1 MIVPV
6 YDREHLIAEA
16 LTSVLAQSLST
27 LDVIVVDDGSTDA
40 TPDVVRGF
48 GDAVRYV
55 RQDHAGISAARNR
68 GLAAACGRV
77 VAFLDSDDVWVDG
90 MLASAVRHLEAGS
103 EQAAV
108 HGRAEIIRLPDA
120 GDHRP
125 RFREDAEPLYRP
137 LLGSMVFRRECFE
150 RVGDF
155 DEAMQRSE
163 DLDWLNRAA
172 ELGIVPARID
182 ELWLRYRVHASN
194 ITNDIPATTSS
205 MVASVKLALD
215 RRRGAQKP

>member
-1 MIVPV
+1 
-6 YDREHLIAEA
+6 
-16 LTSVLAQSLST
+16 
-27 LDVIVVDDGSTDA
+27 
-40 TPDVVRGF
+40 
-48 GDAVRYV
+48 
-55 RQDHAGISAARNR
+55 
-68 GLAAACGRV
+68 
-77 VAFLDSDDVWVDG
+77 
-90 MLASAVRHLEAGS
+90 
-103 EQAAV
+103 
-108 HGRAEIIRLPDA
+108 
-120 GDHRP
+120 
-125 RFREDAEPLYRP
+125 
-137 LLGSMVFRRECFE
+137 MVFRRECFE